1 MICNLLMLAACWNIN
16 FQLRTEA
23 FAMLVNVM
31 WTALPTVWHSGS
43 TCLKLT
49 GNRLTSVSLLRF
61 HNFFQKKKLS
71 ELLFPVNVVYVET
84 PCSKLVKLLQAL
96 VKDL

>member
-31 WTALPTVWHSGS
+31 WAALPTVCRSGF
-43 TCLKLT
+43 TCLKFA
-49 GNRLTSVSLLRF
+49 GNRFISVVLLRF
-61 HNFFQKKKLS
+61 HDNFRK
-71 ELLFPVNVVYVET
+71 
-84 PCSKLVKLLQAL
+84 
-96 VKDL
+96 